1 MKKKTWLVY
10 VVSIAI
16 ALAVGGLSAL
26 FSHNCMDNFEQL
38 QKPPLAP
45 PGWLFPIV
53 WTALFILMGISA
65 ALIYNSHSKEKTPA
79 LWLYAAQLFVN
90 FWWTIIFF
98 CWELRLFA
106 FVWIL
111 LLIAL
116 VIGMIVRFGRINKL
130 AAWLQAPYLLW
141 LVFASY
147 LNLQIFLLN
156 G

>member
-1 MKKKTWLVY
+1 MYLI
-10 VVSIAI
+10 SILI
-16 ALAVGGLSAL
+16 ALAVGGLSAI
-26 FSHNCMDNFEQL
+26 FSHNCMDAFDVL
-38 QKPPLAP
+38 KKPVFAP
-45 PGWLFPIV
+45 PGWVFPIV

-65 ALIYNSHSKEKTPA
+65 AIIYNSNSPERTSA

-98 CWELRLFA
+98 CWQLRLFA

-116 VIGMIVRFGRINKL
+116 VIGMIVRFIRINKVAGLIQLPYLAWLFL
-130 AAWLQAPYLLW
+130 AAA
-141 LVFASY
+141 
-147 LNLQIFLLN
+147 LNLSIFILN